1 MAASVGSARR
11 GDVMRRLL
19 LRCYPAAWRARY
31 GDEFGVVLDERP
43 LGPFDVA
50 DILLGALD
58 AHLHLRGLGA
68 ASEHGRGFA
77 MSLRIGGFAAITGG
91 SLWALAMI
99 GAGLF
104 NDAGD
109 SRLWGLL
116 LAAATLALL
125 GALIGLSSFQ
135 ARRYPKLV
143 WAAFAV
149 PALGALVAIIG
160 LIAMSTFEGDTP
172 LIADLSPWYV
182 WILGTA
188 TLVVGSALFA
198 VATWLTGALSR
209 RAAALLAACSACLPP
224 IFGIG
229 LAGGV
234 PEFLAPVLMVT
245 MVLSFGT
252 GWTWLG
258 ISAVRADGRSLR
270 VGAGPTPA

>member
-1 MAASVGSARR
+1 MAASAGSVRR

-68 ASEHGRGFA
+68 VSEHGRGFT

-91 SLWALAMI
+91 SLWAAALI

-104 NDAGD
+104 NDSGD
-109 SRLWGLL
+109 SRLWGVL
-116 LAAATLALL
+116 LAVATFALL
-125 GALIGLSSFQ
+125 GALIGLSAFQ
-135 ARRYPKLV
+135 ARRYPKLI
-143 WAAFAV
+143 WTAFAV
-149 PALGALVAIIG
+149 PALGALVAIVG
-160 LIAMSTFEGDTP
+160 LVAMSTTNGDRP

-188 TLVVGSALFA
+188 TLMVGSALFA
-198 VATWLTGALSR
+198 VATWRTGALSR
-209 RAAALLAACSACLPP
+209 RAAGLLIVGSALLAPV
-224 IFGIG
+224 FGIG
-229 LAGGV
+229 SGGGA
-234 PEFLAPVLMVT
+234 PEILAPVLMVT
-245 MVLSFGT
+245 MVLSFGI

-258 ISAVRADGRSLR
+258 ISALRAEGRSVR
-270 VGAGPTPA
+270 VSAGSAPA